1 LIILLYNV
9 ASQFALNLILNFN
22 KDIIMKLLAFAA
34 SSSKKSINKQLVTY
48 AARQIAG
55 AEVELLDLNDYELP
69 LFSVDKEADLGKPAL
84 AQAFLDKIAA
94 SDAILISF
102 AEHNGSY
109 SAAYKNLFDWC
120 SRANAK
126 VFQGKPMVML
136 STSPGARGGA
146 SVLAAATGSAPFF
159 GGQLKASLSVPAFH
173 ENFDV
178 EKQELKN
185 EELKAKLVA
194 VLASLA

>member
-1 LIILLYNV
+1 
-9 ASQFALNLILNFN
+9 
-22 KDIIMKLLAFAA
+22 MKLLAFAA
-34 SSSKKSINKQLVTY
+34 STSKKSINKQLVTY
-48 AARQIAG
+48 AASLLTDAT
-55 AEVELLDLNDYELP
+55 VDVLDLNDYELP
-69 LFSVDKEADLGKPAL
+69 LFSVDKEAELGKPAL

-94 SDAILISF
+94 SDAIVISF

-120 SRANAK
+120 SRVNGK

-159 GGQLKASLSVPAFH
+159 GGEVKASLSVPTFY

-185 EELKAKLVA
+185 EELKAKLLA
-194 VLASLA
+194 ALASLA

>member
-1 LIILLYNV
+1 
-9 ASQFALNLILNFN
+9 
-22 KDIIMKLLAFAA
+22 MKLLAFAA

-48 AARQIAG
+48 AARQVAG

-173 ENFDV
+173 DNFDV
-178 EKQELKN
+178 ERQELKN
-185 EELKAKLVA
+185 EELKAKLVTA
-194 VLASLA
+194 LASLS